1 MPRDFISR
9 DRKLE
14 NKKNFKSDNRKS
26 VRNIERILEQKAR
39 DAKEKNSRINKE
51 NGYAYRI
58 VT

>member
-39 DAKEKNSRINKE
+39 DAKEKNSRINEE
-51 NGYAYRI
+51 NGNAYKNL
-58 VT
+58 T